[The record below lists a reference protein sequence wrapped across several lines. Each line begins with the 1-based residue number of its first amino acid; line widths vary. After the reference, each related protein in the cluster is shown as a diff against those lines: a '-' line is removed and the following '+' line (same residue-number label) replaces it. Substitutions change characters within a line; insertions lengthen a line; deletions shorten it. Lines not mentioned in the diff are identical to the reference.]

1 MDTIKETAGKAK
13 DWVVEHRWD
22 IASAVVALGVGC
34 VCGKA
39 IGKGIANAMEDAY
52 NQGFQ
57 RGCDMVAL
65 GLAASNMDNPEV
77 LGAVLKFTSEH
88 CK

>member
-22 IASAVVALGVGC
+22 IASAVVALGMGC
-34 VCGKA
+34 VCGKV
-39 IGKGIANAMEDAY
+39 IGKTIANAMEGAY
-52 NQGFQ
+52 HQGLQ
-57 RGCDMVAL
+57 RGGDSVAL
-65 GLAASNMDNPEV
+65 GLAASNKDNPEV
-77 LGAVLKFTSEH
+77 LGAVVKFTTEP

>member
-13 DWVVEHRWD
+13 DWVVEHRWN
-22 IASAVVALGVGC
+22 IASAVVALGMGC
-34 VCGKA
+34 VCGKM
-39 IGKGIANAMEDAY
+39 IGKTIANAMEGAY

-65 GLAASNMDNPEV
+65 GLATSNKDNPEV
-77 LGAVLKFTSEH
+77 LGAVLKFTTEYR
-88 CK
+88 K

>member
-22 IASAVVALGVGC
+22 IASAVVALGMGC
-34 VCGKA
+34 VSGKI
-39 IGKGIANAMEDAY
+39 IGNTIANAMEGAY
-52 NQGFQ
+52 HQGFKS
-57 RGCDMVAL
+57 GCDAVAL
-65 GLAASNMDNPEV
+65 GLAASNKDNSEG
-77 LGAVLKFTSEH
+77 LGAGLKFTSDH

>member
-22 IASAVVALGVGC
+22 IAYAVAALGMGY
-34 VCGKA
+34 VCGKT
-39 IGKGIANAMEDAY
+39 IGKIIANSMENAY
-52 NQGFQ
+52 HQGFQ
-57 RGCDMVAL
+57 RGCDSVAL
-65 GLAASNMDNPEV
+65 GLAASNKDNPEV
-77 LGAVLKFTSEH
+77 LGAVLKFTTEH

>member
-22 IASAVVALGVGC
+22 IAYAVGALGMGY
-34 VCGKA
+34 VCGKT
-39 IGKGIANAMEDAY
+39 IGKIIANAMENAY

-57 RGCDMVAL
+57 RGCDSVAL
-65 GLAASNMDNPEV
+65 GLAASNKDNPEV
-77 LGAVLKFTSEH
+77 LGAVLKFTTEH

>member
-13 DWVVEHRWD
+13 YWVVEHRWE
-22 IASAVVALGVGC
+22 IASAVVALGMGYVS
-34 VCGKA
+34 GKM
-39 IGKGIANAMEDAY
+39 IGNTIANAMEVAY
-52 NQGFQ
+52 HKGFKS
-57 RGCDMVAL
+57 GCDAVAL
-65 GLAASNMDNPEV
+65 GLAAENKDNPEV